1 MPSPRPRT
9 KRSGARRS
17 RALWPRL
24 RRRLFPAAPLSK
36 RLRRLGSLLLL
47 GALLAYPGALAAD
60 AVLVALL
67 VPEEPGYT
75 PASLP
80 VPRPVPQMTVALV
93 IDDMGLDRR
102 RSARTVRLPGPLTLA
117 YLPYAQDLAGQT
129 RAARAAGHEVI
140 LHMPMEPLGA
150 HDPGPS
156 ALRATLSE
164 EENLSRLRAALAA
177 VPGAV
182 GVNNHMGSRFTENA
196 AALGPILAEIG
207 ARGLYFLDS
216 RTSPRSLAYTTARE
230 LGVPALGR
238 DVFLDDSNDPDA
250 ITTQIAAMEARARRT
265 GSVIAIGHPREATL
279 EALEAWLATAERRGF
294 RTIPLSG
301 RLLLSRAAQRQ

>member
-1 MPSPRPRT
+1 MKRPRPRT
-9 KRSGARRS
+9 ARRPGF
-17 RALWPRL
+17 AATLPLRL
-24 RRRLFPAAPLSK
+24 K
-36 RLRRLGSLLLL
+36 RLASLLLL
-47 GALLAYPGALAAD
+47 GACLAYPGALAAD
-60 AVLVALL
+60 ALLVALL
-67 VPEEPGYT
+67 VPEDQGYT

-80 VPRPVPQMTVALV
+80 IPRPIPRMTVALV

-102 RSARTVRLPGPLTLA
+102 RSERTVRLPGTLTLA

-156 ALRATLSE
+156 ALRTTLGE
-164 EENLSRLRAALAA
+164 EENLRRLRAALAA

-196 AALGPILAEIG
+196 AALAPILTEIG

-230 LGVPALGR
+230 LGLPALGR

-250 ITTQIAAMEARARRT
+250 IASQIAAMEARARRT
-265 GSVIAIGHPREATL
+265 GGVIAIGHPREATL
-279 EALEAWLATAERRGF
+279 DALEAWLATAERRGF
-294 RTIPLSG
+294 RIIPLSA
-301 RLLLSRAAQRQ
+301 RLAPTRAAQR

>member
-9 KRSGARRS
+9 RRSGARRS

-24 RRRLFPAAPLSK
+24 RRRLFPDAPLSE

-67 VPEEPGYT
+67 VPDEPSFT

-80 VPRPVPQMTVALV
+80 VPRPAPQMTVALV

-102 RSARTVRLPGPLTLA
+102 RSDRTVRLPGALTLA
-117 YLPYAQDLAGQT
+117 YLPYAQDLPGQT

-140 LHMPMEPLGA
+140 LHMPMEPLGP

-156 ALRATLSE
+156 ALRATLGE
-164 EENLSRLRAALAA
+164 EENLGRLRAALAA

-294 RTIPLSG
+294 RTIPLSA
-301 RLLLSRAAQRQ
+301 RLAPTRAAQR